1 MHPRALLVAHPEAM
15 AAEALAAALERYP
28 ALVPVAVVTSAASAE
43 GCAARIDV
51 AVVDHR
57 LEGCSELARAL
68 RRRGVRVVMVGNE
81 DEDAYGV
88 SVAPGSPIAELA
100 VALAPGSVARTLRR
114 LPLSDREHQ
123 VLALAGR
130 GFVAKEIA
138 RHLGISCKTVE
149 QHKSRACRK
158 LGVPNQAAA
167 ISLIASVA
175 RGGSPS
181 LEIPISA
188 A

>member
-1 MHPRALLVAHPEAM
+1 MHPRAVLVAHPEAM

-28 ALVPVAVVTSAASAE
+28 ALVPVAVVTSASSAE
-43 GCAARIDV
+43 DYEARVDV
-51 AVVDHR
+51 AVVDYR
-57 LEGCSELARAL
+57 LDGCCELARAL
-68 RRRGVRVVMVGNE
+68 RRRGVRVVVVGSE
-81 DEDAYGV
+81 DEDAYGL
-88 SVAPGSPIAELA
+88 SVAPGSPVAELA
-100 VALAPGSVARTLRR
+100 AALAPGSVARTFEQLA
-114 LPLSDREHQ
+114 LSHREHQ

-130 GFVAKEIA
+130 GFVAKEIG

-167 ISLIASVA
+167 ISLIASMT
-175 RGGSPS
+175 RNGSALQS
-181 LEIPISA
+181 PISA